1 MNATIKQREEKRS
14 RCSRSKPAVDPRQL
28 LGGGKQGNQEMFARV
43 ACDILMMTLSY
54 IWIYILYDGDS
65 ADDTTGG
72 GYDDQ
77 LINCDPRII
86 LRPQLIP
93 INQLSRPTETS
104 ERLISIHFND
114 DDVDCWW
121 WWVGC
126 MPHHLIGSLS
136 SKLEWHS
143 NLWKP
148 FWTSRNVWQWR
159 KATKAQTT
167 VKEFSQ
173 CLSSPLQSHQWT
185 AAHKINFAAGKFGW
199 FVIGH
204 LLRGSQCSL

>member
-1 MNATIKQREEKRS
+1 
-14 RCSRSKPAVDPRQL
+14 
-28 LGGGKQGNQEMFARV
+28 
-43 ACDILMMTLSY
+43 MMTLSY
-54 IWIYILYDGDS
+54 IWWWQCWWYYWWWRWWSI
-65 ADDTTGG
+65 
-72 GYDDQ
+72 DQ
-77 LINCDPRII
+77 LWPEDHIEAPIDP
-86 LRPQLIP
+86 
-93 INQLSRPTETS
+93 NQSAVAADRDVRETD
-104 ERLISIHFND
+104 FNSFQ
-114 DDVDCWW
+114 WW
-121 WWVGC
+121 WCWLLMLMVGC

-136 SKLEWHS
+136 SKLGWHS

-204 LLRGSQCSL
+204 LLHGSQCSV